1 MNQQQQEPIIQSV
14 YLPQNGRFQEFTLT
28 TLKNATFQFSHTD
41 LTNKERKTM
50 IGTLELMP

>member
-1 MNQQQQEPIIQSV
+1 MNQQQQEPITQSV

-41 LTNKERKTM
+41 LTKKER
-50 IGTLELMP
+50 